1 MNPTKVYLDVA
12 GTDRSSLVLDLPKV
26 SRPLSAVGGC
36 KIVVS
41 NKGGAYKSSF
51 SEQQRVA
58 VSAARAVFPFGDYF
72 TGTDGAAPNAAKWD
86 TAVIGGSTQTID
98 GNKLKNTSD
107 GANESTVNSHSTY
120 AQPYALR
127 VWVKSSTLTNS
138 AVAVIFMQGG
148 NYVWM
153 LRSLAAGQWNIY
165 TTQATVWGSRATGGT
180 FAADTWYMVECRM
193 TSTTSVTIIV
203 YDVNGVVVWNPGAQ
217 TFDATAGA
225 GYFYLSRCPTVGN
238 TYWDSFLMTSSAT
251 VLADQLFEGVV
262 DSIEYN
268 SQPDTITL
276 HCVDDAWELAAQ
288 YDDTYGRT
296 TAQLTPAFGATD
308 DISAYISAL
317 LSTGWTYTCP
327 DCAIH
332 DYIEISIGTR
342 RIDAINQVVEHTP
355 YLGWFVLP
363 MKHIVF
369 VMPDTSPAPDAWTEA
384 TAGWTTVNCVFSTVA
399 DPVDGVNVLSMN
411 PAVVWGSVT
420 RGDALGISLASY
432 RFIVFYYF
440 TDTNAANSYLIIWDN
455 VAGGTY
461 WTYTLPIA
469 TWGTT
474 GGSCRHMV
482 LRLPDSLGNHGWVPT
497 GSPNPAGSI
506 QRIVF
511 QSNGNAAGSDLFGFD
526 VLYFVANKKLTSKY
540 TLTNIIAANHKRDAD
555 QIGQVIVQGSG
566 ISAVVCTDTTVTAT
580 YGTREQMWT
589 DLNLTVAQKA
599 DAYARAFLN
608 AQDWDDTADPII
620 IQVVNPGD
628 TYNVMPGDTITVTAA
643 NLNLSAATRT
653 MIMREDSIGADGW
666 LTSFLLST
674 TGYSDR
680 IMKIW
685 EATKRKRY

>member
-1 MNPTKVYLDVA
+1 MNPVKVYLDVA
-12 GTDRSSLVLDLPKV
+12 GTDRSSLLLDLPKV
-26 SRPLSAVGGC
+26 SRPLSAVGAC
-36 KIVVS
+36 DIVLS
-41 NKGGAYKSSF
+41 NKGGAYKSAF

-58 VSAARAVFPFGDYF
+58 VSAARAAFVNSDYF
-72 TGTDGAAPNAAKWD
+72 TGTDGAAPNAAKWAVVG
-86 TAVIGGSTQTID
+86 TATLE
-98 GNKLKNTSD
+98 GNKCKVVAAAADYSGVVVDISL
-107 GANESTVNSHSTY
+107 APPFTY
-120 AQPYALR
+120 R
-127 VWVKSSTLTNS
+127 VW
-138 AVAVIFMQGG
+138 F
-148 NYVWM
+148 YVTKTPV
-153 LRSLAAGQWNIY
+153 LNTIRVEHG
-165 TTQATVWGSRATGGT
+165 TGGT
-180 FAADTWYMVECRM
+180 TYVYFRTKATNVFETLCLQGGGVVSDVTWTTTMVQNTWYMMELRD
-193 TSTTSVTIIV
+193 SSASVTITLLDV
-203 YDVNGVVVWNPGAQ
+203 YGVTLETHTSVH
-217 TFDATAGA
+217 DAYTG
-225 GYFYLSRCPTVGN
+225 TVGVYLAAYD
-238 TYWDSFLMTSSAT
+238 TTTLYYDSFLCTQTST
-251 VLADQLFEGVV
+251 PKCDQLFEGVI
-262 DSIEYN
+262 DSIEY
-268 SQPDTITL
+268 STFPDRITL

-288 YDDTYGRT
+288 YDDTYGRG
-296 TAQLTPAFGATD
+296 TAQLTPTFGATD

-355 YLGWFVLP
+355 YLGWFALP

-369 VMPDTSPAPDAWTEA
+369 VMPDTSPSPDAWTEA
-384 TAGWTTVNCVFSTVA
+384 TAGWTTVNCAFSTVA
-399 DPVDGVNVLSMN
+399 DPVDGVNIMSMN

-420 RGDALGISLASY
+420 RGDALGISLTSY
-432 RFIVFYYF
+432 RFIVFYYY
-440 TDTNAANSYLIIWDN
+440 TGTNAANSYLIIWDN
-455 VAGGTY
+455 IAGGTY

-474 GGSCRHMV
+474 AGTCRHMV
-482 LRLPDSLGNHGWVPT
+482 LRLPDSTGNHGWVPT
-497 GSPNPAGSI
+497 GAPNPAASI

-511 QSNGNAAGSDLFGFD
+511 QSDGNAAGSDLFGFD
-526 VLYFVANKKLTSKY
+526 ALYFVANKKLTSKY
-540 TLTNIIAANHKRDAD
+540 TLTNIISANHKRDAD
-555 QIGQVIVQGSG
+555 QVGQVIVQGSG

-628 TYNVMPGDTITVTAA
+628 TNLIMPGDTLTVTAA

-653 MIMREDSIGADGW
+653 LIMRQDSIGADGW

-685 EATKRKRY
+685 EAVKRKRY